1 MKNFYMSITDYSEI
15 RFLTGDITDREDPD
29 TMLAE
34 KGIIT
39 AKGNPSKDKMRKITE
54 QTAEPLIVKVHS
66 GLKFRKNTDKP
77 VIHTF
82 NKMYDNSD
90 YTGMYLYL
98 TFLYG
103 FVGWKTPLEIN
114 LISSRRDLLA
124 AFFGEFMEMLDNKLR
139 EWSAEDEAED
149 ESEKTE

>member
-15 RFLTGDITDREDPD
+15 RFLTGDITDKEDPD
-29 TMLAE
+29 KMLAE

-39 AKGNPSKDKMRKITE
+39 AKGNPSEEKMRKIAV
-54 QTAEPLIVKVHS
+54 QMAEPLIVKVHS
-66 GLKFRKNTDKP
+66 RLNFRKNKDKP
-77 VIHTF
+77 VINTF

-124 AFFGEFMEMLDNKLR
+124 AFFGEFMEMLDSKLR

-149 ESEKTE
+149 ESE

>member
-15 RFLTGDITDREDPD
+15 RFLTGDITDKEDPD
-29 TMLAE
+29 KMLAE

-39 AKGNPSKDKMRKITE
+39 DKGNPSEEKMRKIAV
-54 QTAEPLIVKVHS
+54 QMAEPLIVKVHS
-66 GLKFRKNTDKP
+66 RLNFRKNKDKP
-77 VIHTF
+77 VINTF

-124 AFFGEFMEMLDNKLR
+124 AFFGEFMEMLDSKLR

-149 ESEKTE
+149 ESE

>member
-15 RFLTGDITDREDPD
+15 RFLTGDITDKEDPD
-29 TMLAE
+29 TMLAD

-39 AKGNPSKDKMRKITE
+39 AKGNPSKEKMRKLAE
-54 QTAEPLIVKVHS
+54 QMAEPLIVKVHS
-66 GLKFRKNTDKP
+66 RLNFRKNKDKP
-77 VIHTF
+77 VINTF

-103 FVGWKTPLEIN
+103 FVGWKMPLEIN

-124 AFFGEFMEMLDNKLR
+124 AFFGEFMEMLDSKLR

-149 ESEKTE
+149 ESE

>member
-15 RFLTGDITDREDPD
+15 RFLTGDITEREDPD
-29 TMLAE
+29 KMLAD

-39 AKGNPSKDKMRKITE
+39 AKGNPSKEKMRKIAE
-54 QTAEPLIVKVHS
+54 QMAEPLIVKVHS
-66 GLKFRKNTDKP
+66 RLNFRKNKDKP
-77 VIHTF
+77 VINTF

-114 LISSRRDLLA
+114 LISSRRDLLV
-124 AFFGEFMEMLDNKLR
+124 AFFGEFMEMLDSKLR

-149 ESEKTE
+149 ESE

>member
-15 RFLTGDITDREDPD
+15 RFLTGDITEREDPD

-39 AKGNPSKDKMRKITE
+39 AKGNPSKEKMRKIAETM
-54 QTAEPLIVKVHS
+54 AEPLIVKVHS
-66 GLKFRKNTDKP
+66 RLKFRINRDKP
-77 VIHTF
+77 VINTF

-103 FVGWKTPLEIN
+103 FVGWKVPVEIN

-124 AFFGEFMEMLDNKLR
+124 AFFGEFMEMLDSKLR

-149 ESEKTE
+149 ESE

>member
-1 MKNFYMSITDYSEI
+1 MKNYYMSITDYSEV
-15 RFLTGDITDREDPD
+15 RFLTGDTTEREDPD
-29 TMLAE
+29 KMLE
-34 KGIIT
+34 DKGIIT
-39 AKGNPSKDKMRKITE
+39 AKGNPSKEKMRKIAETM
-54 QTAEPLIVKVHS
+54 AEPLIVKVHS
-66 GLKFRKNTDKP
+66 RLKFRINRDRP
-77 VIHTF
+77 VINTF

-103 FVGWKTPLEIN
+103 FVGWKVPIEIN

-124 AFFGEFMEMLDNKLR
+124 AFFGEFMEMLDSKLR

-149 ESEKTE
+149 ESE

>member
-1 MKNFYMSITDYSEI
+1 MKNFYMAITDYSEI
-15 RFLTGDITDREDPD
+15 RFLTGDITEREDPD
-29 TMLAE
+29 KMLAD

-39 AKGNPSKDKMRKITE
+39 ANSNPSKEKMRKIAE
-54 QTAEPLIVKVHS
+54 QMAEPLIVKVHS
-66 GLKFRKNTDKP
+66 RLNFRKNKDKP
-77 VIHTF
+77 VINTF

-149 ESEKTE
+149 ESE

>member
-1 MKNFYMSITDYSEI
+1 MSITDYSEI

-66 GLKFRKNTDKP
+66 RLKFRKNTDKP

>member
-15 RFLTGDITDREDPD
+15 RFLTGDITEREDPD

-34 KGIIT
+34 KCIIT
-39 AKGNPSKDKMRKITE
+39 AKGNPSKEKMRKIAG
-54 QTAEPLIVKVHS
+54 QMAEPLIVKVHS
-66 GLKFRKNTDKP
+66 RLNFRKNKDKP
-77 VIHTF
+77 VINTF

-124 AFFGEFMEMLDNKLR
+124 AYFGEFMEMLDSKLR

-149 ESEKTE
+149 ESE

>member
-15 RFLTGDITDREDPD
+15 RFLTGDITEREDPD
-29 TMLAE
+29 KMLAE
-34 KGIIT
+34 NGIIT
-39 AKGNPSKDKMRKITE
+39 AKGNPSKEKMRKIAE
-54 QTAEPLIVKVHS
+54 QMAEPLIVKVHS
-66 GLKFRKNTDKP
+66 RLNFRKNKDKP
-77 VIHTF
+77 VINTF
-82 NKMYDNSD
+82 NKMYDDSD

-114 LISSRRDLLA
+114 LISSRRDLLV
-124 AFFGEFMEMLDNKLR
+124 AFFGEFKEMLDSKLR

-149 ESEKTE
+149 ESE

>member
-39 AKGNPSKDKMRKITE
+39 AKGNPSKEKMRKLAE
-54 QTAEPLIVKVHS
+54 QMAEPLIVKVHS
-66 GLKFRKNTDKP
+66 RLNFRKNKDKP
-77 VIHTF
+77 VINTF

-124 AFFGEFMEMLDNKLR
+124 SFVGEFMEMLDNKLR

-149 ESEKTE
+149 ESE

>member
-1 MKNFYMSITDYSEI
+1 MKNYYMSITDYSEI
-15 RFLTGDITDREDPD
+15 RFLTGDITEREDPD
-29 TMLAE
+29 TMLTD
-34 KGIIT
+34 KGILT
-39 AKGNPSKDKMRKITE
+39 AKGNPSKEKMRKIAETM
-54 QTAEPLIVKVHS
+54 AEPLIVKVHS
-66 GLKFRKNTDKP
+66 RLKFRINRDKP
-77 VIHTF
+77 VINTF

-124 AFFGEFMEMLDNKLR
+124 AFFGEFMEMLDSKLR

-149 ESEKTE
+149 ESE

>member
-1 MKNFYMSITDYSEI
+1 MSITDYSEI
-15 RFLTGDITDREDPD
+15 RFLTGDITDKEDPD
-29 TMLAE
+29 TMLAD

-39 AKGNPSKDKMRKITE
+39 AKGNPSKEKMRKIAE
-54 QTAEPLIVKVHS
+54 QMAEPLIVKVHS
-66 GLKFRKNTDKP
+66 RLNFRKNKDEP
-77 VIHTF
+77 VINTF

-124 AFFGEFMEMLDNKLR
+124 AFFGEFMEMLDSKLR

-149 ESEKTE
+149 ESE

>member
-15 RFLTGDITDREDPD
+15 RFLTGDITEREDPD
-29 TMLAE
+29 TLLAD

-39 AKGNPSKDKMRKITE
+39 AKGNPSKEKMQKIAE
-54 QTAEPLIVKVHS
+54 QMAEPLIVKVHS
-66 GLKFRKNTDKP
+66 RLNFRKNKDKP
-77 VIHTF
+77 VINTF

-114 LISSRRDLLA
+114 LISSRRDLLV
-124 AFFGEFMEMLDNKLR
+124 AFFGEFMEMLDSKLR

-149 ESEKTE
+149 ESE

>member
-15 RFLTGDITDREDPD
+15 RFLTGDITDKEDPD
-29 TMLAE
+29 TMLAD

-39 AKGNPSKDKMRKITE
+39 AKGNPSKEKMRKIAE
-54 QTAEPLIVKVHS
+54 QMAEPLIVKVHS
-66 GLKFRKNTDKP
+66 RLNFRKNKDKP
-77 VIHTF
+77 VINTF

-90 YTGMYLYL
+90 HTGMYLYL

-124 AFFGEFMEMLDNKLR
+124 AFFGEFMEMLDSKLR

-149 ESEKTE
+149 ESE

>member
-15 RFLTGDITDREDPD
+15 RFLTGDITERDDPD

-39 AKGNPSKDKMRKITE
+39 AKGNPSKEKMRKIAE
-54 QTAEPLIVKVHS
+54 QMAEPLIVKVHS
-66 GLKFRKNTDKP
+66 RLNFRKNKDKP
-77 VIHTF
+77 VINTF

-149 ESEKTE
+149 ESE

>member
-1 MKNFYMSITDYSEI
+1 MKNYYMSITDYSEV
-15 RFLTGDITDREDPD
+15 RFLTGDITEREDPD
-29 TMLAE
+29 TMLTD

-39 AKGNPSKDKMRKITE
+39 AKGNPSKEKMRKIAETM
-54 QTAEPLIVKVHS
+54 AEPLIVKVHS
-66 GLKFRKNTDKP
+66 RLKFRINRDKP
-77 VIHTF
+77 VINTF

-103 FVGWKTPLEIN
+103 FVGWKVPIEIN

-124 AFFGEFMEMLDNKLR
+124 AFFGEFMEMLDGKLR

-149 ESEKTE
+149 ESE

>member
-1 MKNFYMSITDYSEI
+1 MKNFYMAITDYSEI

-29 TMLAE
+29 TMLAD

-39 AKGNPSKDKMRKITE
+39 AEGNPSKSEMRKIAE
-54 QTAEPLIVKVHS
+54 QMAEPLIVKLHS
-66 GLKFRKNTDKP
+66 KLKFRKNTDKP
-77 VIHTF
+77 VINTF

-124 AFFGEFMEMLDNKLR
+124 AFFGEFMEMLDSKLR

-149 ESEKTE
+149 ESE

>member
-1 MKNFYMSITDYSEI
+1 MKNFYMAITDYSEI
-15 RFLTGDITDREDPD
+15 RFLTGDITEREDPD
-29 TMLAE
+29 KMLAE

-39 AKGNPSKDKMRKITE
+39 AKGNPSKDKMRKLAE
-54 QTAEPLIVKVHS
+54 QMAEPLIVKVHS
-66 GLKFRKNTDKP
+66 RLNFRKNKDKP
-77 VIHTF
+77 VINTF

-149 ESEKTE
+149 ESE